1 MPIAPPPTPL
11 PPCCRST
18 ATATTATRPPSL
30 ARTRQ
35 KKTGSSYTSRAPSH
49 PRARAQPPRSA
60 VLRQLGR
67 EQRARKSGGTR
78 ETGAASAPPK
88 GKATSEAQMPS
99 FVRRQWRRLAL
110 YRILLSVR
118 NLCLFRVGG
127 ERERGG
133 GGGREGEQGDEGG
146 GRRAARRRRR
156 GSGGGRCL
164 APGLGRGQ
172 GRGRTLWPR
181 GSRHY
186 DRGAPIAPAC
196 AAVRRPAAGGRAGE
210 RPRV

>member
-127 ERERGG
+127 ERGG
-133 GGGREGEQGDEGG
+133 GGGGGGERVSKATRGGGDERRAVGG
-146 GRRAARRRRR
+146 GAAAAAGALLPALAAARAGAARCGHGDRATTIAARR
-156 GSGGGRCL
+156 
-164 APGLGRGQ
+164 
-172 GRGRTLWPR
+172 
-181 GSRHY
+181 SR
-186 DRGAPIAPAC
+186 PPAQ
-196 AAVRRPAAGGRAGE
+196 P
-210 RPRV
+210 